1 MNFLLYCQKAML
13 RITKAIPIGRKAPIL
28 PLTTLTIMKIK
39 PPIEKN
45 IAAVLYDFEFL
56 DGLLFTS
63 TP

>member
-1 MNFLLYCQKAML
+1 ML
-13 RITKAIPIGRKAPIL
+13 RITKAIPIDRKAPIL
-28 PLTTLTIMKIK
+28 PLTILTIIKIK